1 MLVHGTNTMESET
14 AVEWGITVSMI
25 REYKCLQKDFNVHT
39 TYISLNLQFQQPN
52 VQCYENDKQNLVIQT
67 HE

>member
-39 TYISLNLQFQQPN
+39 TYISLNLQFQ
-52 VQCYENDKQNLVIQT
+52 
-67 HE
+67 